1 VEEDLGVATVEVTA
15 GVETAEEEDSEV
27 VKDSVVVDWGAV
39 MAAEDSGAVVTLRWS
54 PPSSSTARSLTSA
67 TS

>member
-1 VEEDLGVATVEVTA
+1 VGVATVEVTA
-15 GVETAEEEDSEV
+15 GVETAEEEDLEAAE
-27 VKDSVVVDWGAV
+27 DSGAVEDWGAV